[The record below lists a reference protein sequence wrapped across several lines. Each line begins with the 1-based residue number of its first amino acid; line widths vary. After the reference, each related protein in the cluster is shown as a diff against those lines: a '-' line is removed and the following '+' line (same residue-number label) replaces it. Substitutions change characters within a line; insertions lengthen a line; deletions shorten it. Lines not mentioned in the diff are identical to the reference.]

1 MRERIVYLDIIR
13 VLACCMVVL
22 MHSPHPD
29 AGISGLILSPLSF
42 LTAAG
47 IGLFFMVSGALLL
60 PVKIGTGDFLKKRIG
75 KIIWPLLFWTLFYI
89 VIRLLTGNMQT
100 ADLLIS
106 LLSIPFSTQGH
117 GVLWF
122 MYTLIG
128 LYLLAPILSP
138 FLEKAGERELRF
150 YLLLWAVTLCFPIL
164 ALFLDVNR
172 GTMGMLYYFTG
183 YVGYF
188 VLGYYLNIYKSL
200 FKSIFLIAMIIISLV
215 FFAIHRYYALP
226 GDFFDI
232 FYYLSITVVVMSV
245 AWFVGI
251 GKMVEAF
258 RLGATQLL
266 IELSNAC
273 FGIFLIHIFIIRN
286 MLWHFDFIVY
296 AFGGIGQIVIT
307 WVMTFAISFAL
318 TYLISYLPYA
328 EYIVGYKHKKFND
341 S

>member
-47 IGLFFMVSGALLL
+47 IGLFFMVSGSLLL

-75 KIIWPLLFWTLFYI
+75 KIIGPLLFWTLFYI

-122 MYTLIG
+122 MYILIG

-150 YLLLWAVTLCFPIL
+150 Y
-164 ALFLDVNR
+164 
-172 GTMGMLYYFTG
+172 Y
-183 YVGYF
+183 
-188 VLGYYLNIYKSL
+188 
-200 FKSIFLIAMIIISLV
+200 
-215 FFAIHRYYALP
+215 
-226 GDFFDI
+226 
-232 FYYLSITVVVMSV
+232 
-245 AWFVGI
+245 
-251 GKMVEAF
+251 
-258 RLGATQLL
+258 
-266 IELSNAC
+266 
-273 FGIFLIHIFIIRN
+273 
-286 MLWHFDFIVY
+286 WHCS
-296 AFGGIGQIVIT
+296 
-307 WVMTFAISFAL
+307 WM
-318 TYLISYLPYA
+318 
-328 EYIVGYKHKKFND
+328 
-341 S
+341 

>member
-13 VLACCMVVL
+13 ILACCMIVL

-29 AGISGLILSPLSF
+29 AGIPGMLLSPLSF

-60 PVKIGTGDFLKKRIG
+60 PVKMETGDFLKKRIG
-75 KIIWPLLFWTLFYI
+75 KIIGPLLFWTLFYI
-89 VIRLLTGNMQT
+89 MVGLLTGGIQPAALPT
-100 ADLLIS
+100 S

-122 MYTLIG
+122 MYTLAG

-138 FLEKAGERELRF
+138 FLEKASERELRF
-150 YLLLWAVTLCFPIL
+150 YLLLWAVALCFPIL
-164 ALFLDVNR
+164 ALFLVVNR
-172 GTMGMLYYFTG
+172 GTSGMLYYFTG

-188 VLGYYLNIYKSL
+188 VLGYYLHVYKPRV
-200 FKSIFLIAMIIISLV
+200 KTIFLIAMIIVPLV
-215 FFAIHRYYALP
+215 FLAIHRYYSLD

-232 FYYLSITVVVMSV
+232 FYYLSITVVVMAV

-251 GKMVEAF
+251 RKMVEKLCHPQAK
-258 RLGATQLL
+258 LL
-266 IELSNAC
+266 TELSNAC
-273 FGIFLIHIFIIRN
+273 FGIYLMHIFIMRKI
-286 MLWHFDFIVY
+286 LWHSDFIVHS
-296 AFGGIGQIVIT
+296 FGGVGQIVIT
-307 WVMTFAISFAL
+307 WMLTFAISFAL

-328 EYIVGYKHKKFND
+328 EYIVGYKQKK
-341 S
+341 